1 MLAFDGGQM
10 KTFRLLGCVAVIAL
24 GLAGCGGVGDNGAIQ
39 AYPAGY
45 ITETSTF
52 GSGPEQAWI
61 DKAKANFRNGEY
73 GLAER
78 YFRQAVEERGQ
89 NVEAWLGL
97 AASYDHL
104 KRFDEAWRAYEV
116 VRKITGPTPTYLN
129 NLGYHYML
137 KGEFG
142 SAEQTLLTAQAK
154 DPSNLFIQANL
165 VLLADWKVAAGRPG

>member
-1 MLAFDGGQM
+1 M
-10 KTFRLLGCVAVIAL
+10 KTLNIITLTAVMTLGV
-24 GLAGCGGVGDNGAIQ
+24 AGCNFDETDTTKLVDPKGD
-39 AYPAGY
+39 

-52 GSGPEQAWI
+52 GSGPEQVWV
-61 DKAKANFRNGEY
+61 DKAKENFKHGEY

-78 YFRQAVEERGQ
+78 YFRQAIEERHS

-104 KRFDEAWRAYEV
+104 KRFEEADRAYGV
-116 VRKITGPTPTYLN
+116 VQKMAGNSPTVLN

-142 SAEQTLLTAQAK
+142 SAEHALLTAQSK
-154 DPSNLFIQANL
+154 DPNNPLIRANL
-165 VLLADWKVAAGRPG
+165 ALLADWKAAAGRG